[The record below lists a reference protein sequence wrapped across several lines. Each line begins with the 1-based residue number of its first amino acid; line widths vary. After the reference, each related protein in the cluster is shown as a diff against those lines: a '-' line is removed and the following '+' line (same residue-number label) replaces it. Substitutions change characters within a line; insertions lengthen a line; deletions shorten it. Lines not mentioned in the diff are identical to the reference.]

1 MGALEFAHLG
11 PLNMT
16 NIRFK
21 WVSACWLLAVVPA
34 VTFAQ
39 NRYWCDGSVTR
50 PLWQDPFWVA
60 DFSTFPADPASVLR
74 MSGTSDRP
82 DHHQSPV
89 FRDAA
94 NSQGQARA
102 LPGGVLLRFRAN
114 QGDAAQA
121 LLAATHGIRLT
132 KGIGTSGRFWL
143 VASGPGLESL
153 ELANRLC
160 QSGDFES
167 AAPNW
172 WLVRALK

>member
-1 MGALEFAHLG
+1 M
-11 PLNMT
+11 NMART
-16 NIRFK
+16 GLK
-21 WVSACWLLAVVPA
+21 WVSAFWLLAMVPA
-34 VTFAQ
+34 ITLAQ
-39 NRYWCDGSVTR
+39 SRYWCDGSVTR
-50 PLWQDPFWVA
+50 PLWQDPHWVA
-60 DFSTFPADPASVLR
+60 DFSKFPADPASVLR
-74 MSGTSDRP
+74 LSGTSDGP

-89 FRDAA
+89 FRDSA

-114 QGDAAQA
+114 QGPAEQA
-121 LLAATHGIRLT
+121 LLASIHGIRLT
-132 KGIGTSGRFWL
+132 RGIGTSGRLWL

-160 QSGDFES
+160 ESGDFES